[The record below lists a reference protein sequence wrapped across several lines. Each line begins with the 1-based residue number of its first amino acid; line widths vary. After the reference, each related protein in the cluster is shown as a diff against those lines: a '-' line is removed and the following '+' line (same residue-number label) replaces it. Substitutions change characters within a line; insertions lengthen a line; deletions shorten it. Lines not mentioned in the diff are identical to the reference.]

1 MAEDTCELQVGR
13 KYESWDLAK
22 KAIKDFQSY
31 QNSCQL
37 NPYITKDK
45 IMRKIIL
52 INIHN
57 LWKRNVY
64 KTYFLP

>member
-1 MAEDTCELQVGR
+1 MRCVAVFT
-13 KYESWDLAK
+13 K
-22 KAIKDFQSY
+22 KLNITIKTSY

-45 IMRKIIL
+45 IMCKISLIL

-57 LWKRNVY
+57 PWKHNIY
-64 KTYFLP
+64 KMYFIL